1 MKFQPT
7 CSICLSKIKIVDLRI
22 GSRRMGPGR
31 KLLCKHVFHA
41 SCIDSI
47 YKPQCPLCEHPI
59 FNADEEALLTCTS
72 EEAVVD
78 ILKTLHERDIN
89 VKNVFTFLTTHPSAK
104 KHQWVVDLMYKYC
117 DFTELLADN
126 LGDKALVKEIVKRG
140 KVNWFKTFCGGL
152 TFFDLV
158 YERTDDP
165 EIISLVH
172 AKLPMDP
179 QNIPQIIR
187 PGAGRSISR
196 PTSFTGPSDNT
207 VDITS
212 INTSSVKSPEHHQQ
226 PPPVPPRTYQRHSR
240 MDSMSGAALEQRLW
254 GTTGPLNPNME
265 RTATI
270 RRSLMGS
277 RSMYPSLMTHNEE
290 PMYEQLRQ
298 PEQSEQ
304 QTYPIYE
311 KLYPAVPSAPPI
323 ELI

>member
-1 MKFQPT
+1 MGYKMKFQPT
-7 CSICLSKIKIVDLRI
+7 CSICLSKIKIIDLRI

-41 SCIDSI
+41 SCIDGI

-72 EEAVVD
+72 EEVAVG

-89 VKNVFTFLTTHPSAK
+89 VKNIFTFLTTHPSAK
-104 KHQWVVDLMYKYC
+104 KHEWIVDLMYKYC

-126 LGDKALVKEIVKRG
+126 LNDKVLVKEIVKRG

-165 EIISLVH
+165 EIIALVH

-179 QNIPQIIR
+179 KTIPQIIR
-187 PGAGRSISR
+187 PGTGRSVR

-207 VDITS
+207 EEVATHV
-212 INTSSVKSPEHHQQ
+212 NPEDLYHQPSQ
-226 PPPVPPRTYQRHSR
+226 PPPVPPRTYQRHRR

-254 GTTGPLNPNME
+254 GLSGSLRPDIE
-265 RTATI
+265 RTATV
-270 RRSLMGS
+270 RRSLRGS
-277 RSMYPSLMTHNEE
+277 RSLYPSLMTHMEE
-290 PMYEQLRQ
+290 PVYEQLRN
-298 PEQSEQ
+298 

-311 KLYPAVPSAPPI
+311 RIYPVMPSAPPI
-323 ELI
+323 EMI